1 MTSAPRRRIFE
12 RLGFQLACLL
22 AAVLLPLTMVSMW
35 NSLRAVR
42 EMHGRA
48 EAVLTGETMLAAANE
63 IRLIEEA
70 RGSVAAIA
78 SLVGPLVSDDVAC
91 SAAMRAFAVAHPI
104 YAQISFVPESGQV
117 KCSSTGKQFDL
128 SQSPV
133 FRSILLKDHP
143 GFSVIGFGIISGTSV
158 LGISNPVYDLAGK
171 YLGYVA
177 ISLPHSKL
185 DITLA
190 SGGTNRPLD
199 LVTFDRD
206 GAVLVATMG
215 LENAAASL
223 PGDRSLQALMSDEPM
238 AFEAQSKSG
247 ENRVFSVVPLVPGE
261 LYALGTW
268 PADPTPSFNATLI
281 SVPFLAPALISIASL
296 VVAWLSVEW
305 LVNRPIRRLNGSINA
320 FAKGDRQTTDVDVS
334 GAPLEIREMA
344 AAFELM
350 TNSVTRDEAEL
361 EDTLHQKEVL
371 LREVHH
377 RVKNNLQMIASIMNM
392 HGRKA
397 RTVETRQV
405 IKGLQGRVMSL
416 ATIHR
421 ELYQTKGVGDVH
433 AAELLD
439 AIARQT
445 VNVAA
450 GPDRRFDLQLHLNDI
465 RMTPDQAVPL
475 ALLVGEGL
483 MNAVACARTTA
494 PDVWPL
500 NLRLTQ
506 TAPDAATLQIEG
518 FAGEGAESVP
528 EAMEESY
535 SLSGQL
541 MTVFA
546 LQLGGK
552 LEQTVAQGKYNMRV
566 DFQLRPLVE
575 GEDRH
580 AVHAPEPV

>member
-1 MTSAPRRRIFE
+1 
-12 RLGFQLACLL
+12 
-22 AAVLLPLTMVSMW
+22 
-35 NSLRAVR
+35 
-42 EMHGRA
+42 
-48 EAVLTGETMLAAANE
+48 
-63 IRLIEEA
+63 
-70 RGSVAAIA
+70 
-78 SLVGPLVSDDVAC
+78 
-91 SAAMRAFAVAHPI
+91 
-104 YAQISFVPESGQV
+104 
-117 KCSSTGKQFDL
+117 
-128 SQSPV
+128 
-133 FRSILLKDHP
+133 
-143 GFSVIGFGIISGTSV
+143 
-158 LGISNPVYDLAGK
+158 
-171 YLGYVA
+171 
-177 ISLPHSKL
+177 
-185 DITLA
+185 
-190 SGGTNRPLD
+190 
-199 LVTFDRD
+199 
-206 GAVLVATMG
+206 
-215 LENAAASL
+215 
-223 PGDRSLQALMSDEPM
+223 
-238 AFEAQSKSG
+238 
-247 ENRVFSVVPLVPGE
+247 
-261 LYALGTW
+261 
-268 PADPTPSFNATLI
+268 
-281 SVPFLAPALISIASL
+281 
-296 VVAWLSVEW
+296 
-305 LVNRPIRRLNGSINA
+305 
-320 FAKGDRQTTDVDVS
+320 
-334 GAPLEIREMA
+334 
-344 AAFELM
+344 
-350 TNSVTRDEAEL
+350 
-361 EDTLHQKEVL
+361 
-371 LREVHH
+371 
-377 RVKNNLQMIASIMNM
+377 
-392 HGRKA
+392 
-397 RTVETRQV
+397 
-405 IKGLQGRVMSL
+405 VMSL